1 MLTCRAEGSVTK
13 SPKSKHN
20 PAPLKAGEF
29 IGDLSEFLN
38 QYEYQPKLTRKL
50 DDLEDVSVMTPDLL
64 NEIVLWKVNRYVSL
78 NRDQLCRVSA
88 LATLKAGEHLGA
100 RSILEELLD
109 VHGVDL
115 PMASTILRFRNPT
128 VFQII
133 DRHAYR
139 ALYGRDYKQPRRP
152 SDKIELYFAYL
163 DDLRRLCDEK
173 GLRFEIADRALY
185 VFDKKT
191 NGPLPKGKTGG

>member
-1 MLTCRAEGSVTK
+1 MGRRLMLTCRAEGSVAK
-13 SPKSKHN
+13 SPKSGRK
-20 PAPLKAGEF
+20 PAPLKADEF
-29 IGDLSEFLN
+29 NGDLPEFLN
-38 QYEYQPKLTRKL
+38 KYEYQPKLTRKL
-50 DDLEDVSVMTPDLL
+50 DDLKDVCVITPDLL

-78 NRDQLCRVSA
+78 DSDQLSRISA
-88 LATLKAGEHLGA
+88 LAALKPGEHRRA
-100 RSILEELLD
+100 RWILEELLD

-115 PMASTILRFRNPT
+115 PMASTVFRFRNPA

-139 ALYGRDYKQPRRP
+139 ALYGRDYKQHTTKP
-152 SDKIELYFAYL
+152 SKKIEVYFAHL
-163 DDLRRLCDEK
+163 DDLRRLCDAK

-191 NGPLPKGKTGG
+191 NGCL